1 MKESTLLEMQNKI
14 QALTNVIQHVMQ
26 EVSHLRDLSVGTLET
41 IKLMPDYEDAIKAL
55 QAKMEEEVKQ
65 KQEVKEDGVIKQD
78 TK

>member
-14 QALTNVIQHVMQ
+14 KALTNVLQHVMQ
-26 EVSHLRDLSVGTLET
+26 EVTHLRDLSVGTLET

-55 QAKMEEEVKQ
+55 QAQMEENIKEKQ
-65 KQEVKEDGVIKQD
+65 KAEQNGTIKSD

>member
-14 QALTNVIQHVMQ
+14 QALTNVIQHMMQ

-41 IKLMPDYEDAIKAL
+41 IKLMPDYDKAIEDL
-55 QAKMEEEVKQ
+55 QKS
-65 KQEVKEDGVIKQD
+65 VIKKEGEENGAIEQD

>member
-14 QALTNVIQHVMQ
+14 KALTNVMQHVMQ
-26 EVSHLRDLSVGTLET
+26 EVNYLRDLSIGTLET

-55 QAKMEEEVKQ
+55 QAKMEKEIKKNKEEK
-65 KQEVKEDGVIKQD
+65 KDGAIKQD